1 MKAPEA
7 FHIYCV
13 ANNAVKLERDLG
25 SSPDIVA
32 YGIPL
37 SVLWNEASAAGAYA
51 RAMRHA
57 DADFLIFVH
66 QDVYLPGGWFDNLER
81 EIQRLS
87 ETDPEWAVAGLSGV
101 RIDGSYA
108 FHLWDSGL
116 GMVCGRPLDNPVAV
130 ASLDELLLIVRRS
143 ANVCFDPEL
152 PRFHLYGTDIVLTAY
167 ACGKSAYVIDVPAL
181 HNCDAGRELGRD
193 YVEAYEFMVKK
204 WQSQLP
210 WPTLIHPLTNNR
222 WSLMRRRL
230 RLRGRAIFRASTLF
244 SPLPD
249 PAAKAREL
257 GFETQSAVG

>member
-13 ANNAVKLERDLG
+13 ANDAAKLARDLG
-25 SSPDIVA
+25 SSPDIA
-32 YGIPL
+32 AHGIPL
-37 SVLWNEASAAGAYA
+37 SVLWNETSAAGAYA

-66 QDVYLPGGWFDNLER
+66 QDVYLPQGWFDNLER
-81 EIQRLS
+81 ELQRLS
-87 ETDPEWAVAGLSGV
+87 EIDPKWAVAGLAGV
-101 RIDGSYA
+101 RMDGSHV

-116 GMVCGRPLDNPVAV
+116 GRVIGCPLDNPVAV

-152 PRFHLYGTDIVLTAY
+152 PRFHLYGTDIVLAAQ
-167 ACGKSAYVIDVPAL
+167 ACGKSAYVVDVPAL
-181 HNCDAGRELGRD
+181 HNCEAGRGLGRD

-210 WPTLIHPLTNNR
+210 WPTVIHPLTNNR
-222 WSLMRRRL
+222 WSLRRRRL
-230 RLRGRAIFRASTLF
+230 RIRYKAIFRASTLF
-244 SPLPD
+244 DPLPD

-257 GFETQSAVG
+257 GFGAGI